1 VLDLPPKSE
10 RLGELAQALGCATQI
25 DAIAAMLLASTR
37 LPQDE
42 HEAVRSTVEHLVGHE
57 VAWRSMAQGVIPPAV
72 RAQTL
77 SAIVR
82 SSETAPGDM
91 LVALLF
97 ATIRDALRCPG

>member
-1 VLDLPPKSE
+1 VLDIPPKTE
-10 RLGELAQALGCATQI
+10 RLDALAEALGCPAQI
-25 DAIAAMLLASTR
+25 DTISFALLANTR

-42 HEAVRSTVEHLVGHE
+42 HQAVRSTVDHLVSHD
-57 VAWRSMAQGVIPPAV
+57 VAWRSMEKGVVPPAV
-72 RAQTL
+72 RAQIL

-97 ATIRDALRCPG
+97 ATIRDLLRPG

>member
-1 VLDLPPKSE
+1 VLDIPLRAE
-10 RLGELAQALGCATQI
+10 RLDELAKALGCPPHV
-25 DAIAAMLLASTR
+25 DAISVALLANTR

-42 HEAVRSTVEHLVGHE
+42 HAAVRSTVEQLVGHH
-57 VAWRSMAQGVIPPAV
+57 VAWRGMERGVVPPAV

-82 SSETAPGDM
+82 NSETAPGDM

-97 ATIRDALRCPG
+97 ATIRDLLRRPG